1 MYHISKH
8 ASKERLE
15 RFLYITLEV
24 GIGEEVARVPTE
36 RETVEVLTDT
46 GVLLVIGRDNLVVTA
61 YVASL
66 NKIFAVWQN
75 AYGTTRMPS
84 WLYARFLHNDERYA
98 KSQAFGY
105 YKDEAGQFHFKKK
118 NQKPS

>member
-15 RFLYITLEV
+15 RLLYITLEV

-46 GVLLVIGRDNLVVTA
+46 GVLLVIGKDDLVVTA
-61 YVASL
+61 YIASL
-66 NKIFAVWQN
+66 DKIFAIWQN
-75 AYGTTRMPS
+75 AYGTTKMPS
-84 WLYARFLHNDERYA
+84 WLYVRFLRNDERYA
-98 KSQAFGY
+98 KSQTFDY
-105 YKDEAGQFHFKKK
+105 YKDKAEQFHFKKK

>member
-24 GIGEEVARVPTE
+24 GIGKEVARVPVE
-36 RETVEVLTDT
+36 REVVEVLTDT
-46 GVLLVIGRDNLVVTA
+46 GVLLVIGRDDLVVTA

-66 NKIFAVWQN
+66 DKIFAIWRN
-75 AYGTTRMPS
+75 AYGTTKMPS
-84 WLYARFLHNDERYA
+84 WLYAQFLRNDKRYA
-98 KSQAFGY
+98 KSQTFGY
-105 YKDEAGQFHFKKK
+105 YKDETEQFHFKKK